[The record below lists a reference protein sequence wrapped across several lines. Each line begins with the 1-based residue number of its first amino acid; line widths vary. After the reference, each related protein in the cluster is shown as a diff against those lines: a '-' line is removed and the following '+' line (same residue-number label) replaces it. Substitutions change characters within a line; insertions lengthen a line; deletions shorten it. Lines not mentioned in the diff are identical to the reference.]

1 VAGRPMIEV
10 EGVVKHFGDVPALR
24 GIDLTVE
31 AGTVV
36 ALIGANGAG
45 KTTLVRILATLLVPD
60 SGRAAVGGWEVA
72 ASGDRV
78 RSLIG
83 VAGQYAAVDDR
94 LTGRENLELIG
105 RLYHIGKQERRQ
117 RTDELLRRLSLSDA
131 GGRLAGTYS
140 GGMRRRLDIAA
151 SLAGGTPVVILDEP
165 TAGLDPRTRNALWEV
180 IRERSGQGTAVL
192 LTTQNLEEAGRLADR
207 IVLIEKGCTAA
218 DGTPDQLK
226 DLVGSTVLEARVAV
240 PDTERAAVL
249 LADLGQRRPGIDPQ
263 EQRITIAGIGPQTL
277 PAVSR
282 RLAEA
287 RVEVIELGVRR
298 PSLEEVFL
306 ALTGPEGSAR
316 AAERALP
323 ASTAAPARRPR
334 LRRAADRSQAP
345 ARDTRGDIWA
355 ITARNLRRIARSPQT
370 LALSLGQPILL
381 LLGFRYLLGGAISV
395 PGSAYVQYLLPGLF
409 TAAVIIASGGT
420 AISLTQDLQSGIIDR
435 FRSLPI
441 ARSAVLAARTIA
453 DQAINLAALAAIIA
467 LGVPLGF
474 RFRGGGPAVIAAIAL
489 LTLLGYALTWLYAAI
504 GMALRNPEAAYAAG
518 TVTLFLLLFSSSA
531 FVPISTMPGWLQPIA
546 RAQPVTVTINAV
558 RALTNGLPAQ
568 HWPWQSLAWSTAILL
583 LSASSAILQYRNIA
597 K

>member
-1 VAGRPMIEV
+1 MIEV

-24 GIDLTVE
+24 GIDLSVE
-31 AGTVV
+31 AGAVV

-60 SGRAAVGGWEVA
+60 SGRAAVGGWEVTG
-72 ASGDRV
+72 SGDRV

-94 LTGRENLELIG
+94 LTGRENLQLIG
-105 RLYHIGKQERRQ
+105 WLYHLGKQERRR
-117 RTDELLRRLSLSDA
+117 RTEELLRRLSLSDA

-165 TAGLDPRTRNALWEV
+165 TTGLDPRSRNALWDV
-180 IRERSGQGTAVL
+180 IRERSGQGTSVL
-192 LTTQNLEEAGRLADR
+192 LTTQHLEEAGRLADR
-207 IVLIEKGCTAA
+207 IVLIENGCAVA

-240 PDTERAAVL
+240 PDTERAAAL

-263 EQRITIAGIGPQTL
+263 EQRITIPGIGPETL

-306 ALTGPEGSAR
+306 ALTGPAGPACSGG
-316 AAERALP
+316 RALP
-323 ASTAAPARRPR
+323 ASTAAPTRRRR
-334 LRRAADRSQAP
+334 LRRAADRSQGP

-420 AISLTQDLQSGIIDR
+420 AISLTQDLQSGIMDR

-453 DQAINLAALAAIIA
+453 DQAVNLAALAAIIA

-474 RFRGGGPAVIAAIAL
+474 QFRGSAPALIAALAL
-489 LTLLGYALTWLYAAI
+489 LMLLGYALTWLYAAI
-504 GMALRNPEAAYAAG
+504 GMALKDPEAADAAG

-531 FVPISTMPGWLQPIA
+531 FVPVGTMPGWLQPIA

-558 RALTNGLPAQ
+558 RALVNGLPAQ
-568 HWPWQSLAWSTAILL
+568 HWPWQSLAWSAAILL

>member
-1 VAGRPMIEV
+1 
-10 EGVVKHFGDVPALR
+10 
-24 GIDLTVE
+24 
-31 AGTVV
+31 
-36 ALIGANGAG
+36 
-45 KTTLVRILATLLVPD
+45 
-60 SGRAAVGGWEVA
+60 
-72 ASGDRV
+72 
-78 RSLIG
+78 
-83 VAGQYAAVDDR
+83 
-94 LTGRENLELIG
+94 
-105 RLYHIGKQERRQ
+105 
-117 RTDELLRRLSLSDA
+117 
-131 GGRLAGTYS
+131 
-140 GGMRRRLDIAA
+140 
-151 SLAGGTPVVILDEP
+151 VVILDEP
-165 TAGLDPRTRNALWEV
+165 TAGLDPRTRNALWDV

-192 LTTQNLEEAGRLADR
+192 LTTQNLEEAGRLANR
-207 IVLIEKGCTAA
+207 IVLIENGCAAA

-240 PDTERAAVL
+240 PDTERAAAL

-263 EQRITIAGIGPQTL
+263 EQRITIPGIGPETL
-277 PAVSR
+277 PAASR

-306 ALTGPEGSAR
+306 ALTGPAGPACSGGR
-316 AAERALP
+316 VLP
-323 ASTAAPARRPR
+323 ASTAAPARQPR
-334 LRRAADRSQAP
+334 LRRAADRSQGP
-345 ARDTRGDIWA
+345 ARDTRADIWA

-381 LLGFRYLLGGAISV
+381 LLGFRYLLGGAISI

-474 RFRGGGPAVIAAIAL
+474 QFRGSAPAVIAAIAL
-489 LTLLGYALTWLYAAI
+489 LILLGYALTWLYAAI

-531 FVPISTMPGWLQPIA
+531 FVPVSTMPGWLQPIA

-558 RALTNGLPAQ
+558 RALVNGLPAQ
-568 HWPWQSLAWSTAILL
+568 HWPWHSLAWSAAILL

-597 K
+597 Q

>member
-1 VAGRPMIEV
+1 MIEV

-24 GIDLTVE
+24 GIDLSVE
-31 AGTVV
+31 AGAVV

-45 KTTLVRILATLLVPD
+45 KTTPVRILATLLVPD
-60 SGRAAVGGWEVA
+60 CGRAAVGGWEVA
-72 ASGDRV
+72 GSGDRV

-94 LTGRENLELIG
+94 LTGRENLQLIG
-105 RLYHIGKQERRQ
+105 WLYHLGKQERRR
-117 RTDELLRRLSLSDA
+117 RTEELLRRLSLSDA

-165 TAGLDPRTRNALWEV
+165 TTGLDPRSRNALWDV
-180 IRERSGQGTAVL
+180 IRERSGQGTSVL
-192 LTTQNLEEAGRLADR
+192 LITQHLEEAGRLADR
-207 IVLIEKGCTAA
+207 IVLIENGCAVA

-240 PDTERAAVL
+240 PDTERAAAL

-263 EQRITIAGIGPQTL
+263 EQRITIPGIGPETL

-306 ALTGPEGSAR
+306 ALTGPAGPACSGG
-316 AAERALP
+316 RALP
-323 ASTAAPARRPR
+323 ASTAAPTRRRR
-334 LRRAADRSQAP
+334 LRRAADRSQGP

-420 AISLTQDLQSGIIDR
+420 AISLTQDLQSGIMDR

-453 DQAINLAALAAIIA
+453 DQAVNLAALAAIIA

-474 RFRGGGPAVIAAIAL
+474 QFRGSAPALIAALAL
-489 LTLLGYALTWLYAAI
+489 LMLLGYALTWLYAAI
-504 GMALRNPEAAYAAG
+504 GMALKDPEAADAAG

-531 FVPISTMPGWLQPIA
+531 FVPVGTMPGWLQPIA

-558 RALTNGLPAQ
+558 RALVNGLPAQ
-568 HWPWQSLAWSTAILL
+568 HWPWQSLAWSAAILL
-583 LSASSAILQYRNIA
+583 LSASSAILQYRSIA